1 MLNNVL
7 RNLFQETTTDST
19 DITPEPIA
27 ETNVPP
33 TVTSPAD
40 VHTEP
45 ESSPPAEDAE
55 KTNLQTEITR
65 LNEEVN
71 NLRTVEQRFADYRLR
86 QNLHTTLQGM
96 PTHAPPETLV
106 EPVRVL
112 LEGSF
117 QIQVTEDNT
126 VLIHDPAGQVR
137 QEQSLHLL
145 VEELL
150 TSLGALK
157 RSYGSP
163 NDAPVVIQPPM
174 VSPLPGLQQ
183 ARAHLDRMRS
193 FAS

>member
-7 RNLFQETTTDST
+7 RNLFQETATDST
-19 DITPEPIA
+19 DITPEPVA
-27 ETNVPP
+27 EITVPP
-33 TVTSPAD
+33 AIEPPAN
-40 VHTEP
+40 
-45 ESSPPAEDAE
+45 PPAEDTE
-55 KTNLQTEITR
+55 KTTLQTEVVR
-65 LNEEVN
+65 LKDEVT

-86 QNLHTTLQGM
+86 QNLHTTLQTM

-126 VLIHDPAGQVR
+126 VLIHDKAGQPR
-137 QEQSLHLL
+137 SEPNLHLL

-157 RSYGSP
+157 RSYGTP
-163 NDAPVVIQPPM
+163 YDTPVVIQPPM

>member
-7 RNLFQETTTDST
+7 RNLFQETATDSTPT
-19 DITPEPIA
+19 DITPEPVAQI
-27 ETNVPP
+27 NIPP
-33 TVTSPAD
+33 AIEPPAN
-40 VHTEP
+40 
-45 ESSPPAEDAE
+45 PPAEDTE
-55 KTNLQTEITR
+55 KTTLQSEVLR
-65 LNEEVN
+65 LKDEVES
-71 NLRTVEQRFADYRLR
+71 LRTVEQRFADYRLR
-86 QNLHTTLQGM
+86 QNLHTTLQRM

-126 VLIHDPAGQVR
+126 VLIHDHSGQVR
-137 QEQSLHLL
+137 QEQSLQIL

-157 RSYGSP
+157 RSYGPP

-183 ARAHLDRMRS
+183 ARAHLDSLRS
-193 FAS
+193 IAS